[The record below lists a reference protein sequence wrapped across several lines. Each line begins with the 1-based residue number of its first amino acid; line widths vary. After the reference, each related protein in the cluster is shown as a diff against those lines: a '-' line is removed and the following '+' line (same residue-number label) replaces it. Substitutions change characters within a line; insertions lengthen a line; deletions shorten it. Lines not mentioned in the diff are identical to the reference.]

1 MIGAMQA
8 VAVRNERQKRRQQA
22 AFATSRDTLFSNG
35 ISVHHIRRSSRPVRP
50 NHLPLKA
57 RTCPSTVSSITTPS
71 SYLSPVPLSS
81 TGTTPVAGGAT
92 SVTPRQGQ
100 ETLTAEQ
107 MVTDYCCYGKFP
119 LLHFIVIS
127 LLIGITLLIVG
138 LVQLKPNADSEAKK
152 YLFLGSA
159 ALCFTAGFLF
169 MAIRCFRR
177 RQFRKDDTVSTP
189 PRLRSLSTD
198 ESDYSICEVDPDP
211 NSPVD
216 SMALLQQRSPR

>member
-1 MIGAMQA
+1 MQA

-22 AFATSRDTLFSNG
+22 PFATSRDTLFSNG
-35 ISVHHIRRSSRPVRP
+35 ISTHHVRRSSRPVRP
-50 NHLPLKA
+50 NHLPLKPRA
-57 RTCPSTVSSITTPS
+57 CPSTVSSITTPG

-81 TGTTPVAGGAT
+81 TGTTPVA
-92 SVTPRQGQ
+92 SLTPRQGQ

-107 MVTDYCCYGKFP
+107 LVTDYCCYGKFP
-119 LLHFIVIS
+119 LLHFIVIP
-127 LLIGITLLIVG
+127 LLLGITLLIVG

-159 ALCFTAGFLF
+159 ALCFTAGFFF

-177 RQFRKDDTVSTP
+177 RQFWKSNSV
-189 PRLRSLSTD
+189 PRIRSGPIPRV
-198 ESDYSICEVDPDP
+198 ESSEYSICEIDPDP